1 MNKYET
7 LFIVN
12 PNIDEVGMK
21 ELIQK
26 FSDLI
31 NSDGKVENVEE
42 MGKKKL
48 AYPVKKNPE
57 GFYVLIN
64 FQANGTLI
72 AELERNFRITD
83 EVIKFIVVKKD
94 EK

>member
-1 MNKYET
+1 MNKYEA

-12 PNIDEVGMK
+12 PSVEDAGIK
-21 ELIQK
+21 ELIKK

-31 NSDGKVENVEE
+31 NSNGKVESVEE
-42 MGKKKL
+42 IGKKKL

-64 FQANGTLI
+64 FESDGSINS
-72 AELERNFRITD
+72 ELERNFRITD
-83 EVIKFIVVKKD
+83 EVIKFIVIKKD
-94 EK
+94 VK

>member
-1 MNKYET
+1 MNKYEA

-12 PNIDEVGMK
+12 PSVEDAGIK

-31 NSDGKVENVEE
+31 NSDGTVESVEE
-42 MGKKKL
+42 IGKKRL
-48 AYPVKKNPE
+48 AYPVKKCSD

-64 FQANGTLI
+64 FASKGTVI

-83 EVIKFIVVKKD
+83 EVIKFIVIRKD
-94 EK
+94 EE

>member
-1 MNKYET
+1 MNKYEA
-7 LFIVN
+7 LFIIN
-12 PNIDEVGMK
+12 PSVEEAGIK

-31 NSDGKVENVEE
+31 NSNGKVEGVEE
-42 MGKKKL
+42 IGKKKL
-48 AYPVKKNPE
+48 AYPVKKNPD

-64 FQANGTLI
+64 FESDGTII

-83 EVIKFIVVKKD
+83 EVIKFIVIRKD

>member
-1 MNKYET
+1 MNKYEA

-12 PNIDEVGMK
+12 PSVEDAGIK
-21 ELIQK
+21 ELVQK

-31 NSDGKVENVEE
+31 NSDGTVEGVEE
-42 MGKKKL
+42 IGKKRL
-48 AYPVKKNPE
+48 AYPVKKCND

-64 FQANGTLI
+64 FASNGAVI

-83 EVIKFIVVKKD
+83 EVIKFIVIRKD

>member
-1 MNKYET
+1 MNKYEA

-12 PNIDEVGMK
+12 PSVEDAGIK

-31 NSDGKVENVEE
+31 NSDGKVESVEE
-42 MGKKKL
+42 IGKKKL

-64 FQANGTLI
+64 FEANGSIIT
-72 AELERNFRITD
+72 ELERNFRITD
-83 EVIKFIVVKKD
+83 EVIKFIVIRKD
-94 EK
+94 EE

>member
-1 MNKYET
+1 MNKYEA

-12 PNIDEVGMK
+12 PSVEDAGIK

-31 NSDGKVENVEE
+31 NSNGKVESVEE
-42 MGKKKL
+42 IGKKKL

-64 FQANGTLI
+64 FEANGVLI
-72 AELERNFRITD
+72 AELERVFRITD
-83 EVIKFIVVKKD
+83 EVIKFIVIRKD

>member
-12 PNIDEVGMK
+12 PSVEDAGIK

-31 NSDGKVENVEE
+31 NSDGKVESVEE
-42 MGKKKL
+42 IGKKKL

-64 FQANGTLI
+64 FEANGSLI
-72 AELERNFRITD
+72 AELERVFRITD
-83 EVIKFIVVKKD
+83 EVIKFIVIRKD
-94 EK
+94 EE

>member
-1 MNKYET
+1 MNKYEA

-12 PNIDEVGMK
+12 PSVEEAGIK

-31 NSDGKVENVEE
+31 NNEGTVESVEE
-42 MGKKKL
+42 IGKKVL
-48 AYPVKKNPE
+48 AYPVKKCKE

-64 FQANGTLI
+64 FTAKGTVI